1 MFAAARPRNI
11 DLRPT
16 ARTDIALRSQVSWW
30 RIWAWS
36 YLPRAASIVHER
48 VFQRENFERTVMN
61 RRRFLTATA
70 LGAGARTSS
79 VAIAGHWSVD
89 AP

>member
-1 MFAAARPRNI
+1 
-11 DLRPT
+11 
-16 ARTDIALRSQVSWW
+16 
-30 RIWAWS
+30 
-36 YLPRAASIVHER
+36 
-48 VFQRENFERTVMN
+48 VFERENFERTVMN

>member
-16 ARTDIALRSQVSWW
+16 ARMDTHCVAGQVSGVVMAHLGLLLSSEGGLD
-30 RIWAWS
+30 R
-36 YLPRAASIVHER
+36 PRR

-61 RRRFLTATA
+61 RRSLMH
-70 LGAGARTSS
+70 G
-79 VAIAGHWSVD
+79 VAPQMCGQVAS
-89 AP
+89 PC